1 MRGACGMRSCSAR
14 VLLVFRSC
22 FARVLL
28 LFSGGAFRGAA
39 KTPPSVCLGLTAL
52 VGPLFKWSR
61 IFLSR
66 SNPKQPQMDTDGPS
80 AACAA
85 RTGFGVRREAKRRR
99 FGNEARFRKAVSP
112 LRSATALHII
122 VVRTRSCTIVIQ
134 DPLQNAY
141 PADAVQRIGLL
152 GLGPVESAAQM
163 ARIASS
169 SPIPLGTVGLGLFA
183 KYQCMSGELAVRLP
197 GICG

>member
-1 MRGACGMRSCSAR
+1 MFEWHSSH
-14 VLLVFRSC
+14 LLVRQFEV
-22 FARVLL
+22 VLSS
-28 LFSGGAFRGAA
+28 FNDVFVPRNNRKY
-39 KTPPSVCLGLTAL
+39 KTFTITL
-52 VGPLFKWSR
+52 
-61 IFLSR
+61 
-66 SNPKQPQMDTDGPS
+66 S